1 MRILVLGG
9 TIFLSKAV
17 AEEALRRGHDV
28 VCAVRGVSGQVPA
41 GAVTAVV
48 DRSAPEGLAA
58 LAGERFDAVVDVARI
73 SFPWVRDA
81 LEKLAKTTK
90 HWTFVST
97 ISVYADNATT
107 GQGVD
112 GKLVEPLVDDAAGL
126 PTAEVGERYGRI
138 KVASENAVREV
149 FGEDAFIPR
158 PGLITGPGDLSDR
171 FGYWPARF
179 ARGGRVLVPDA
190 PAQPFQHID
199 ARDFAAWI
207 VLAAEQRLGGTFDAI
222 SEPAPLP
229 EFLGEVQD
237 ALGVPAELVR
247 APEAKLTELEIK
259 PWGGPG
265 SLPLWLP
272 ADYAGMTSHQAQPAL
287 DAGLTIRSAAE
298 TAVDTLAW
306 ERELGLD
313 RERKAG
319 LSPAQEA
326 EVLASL

>member
-9 TIFLSKAV
+9 TIFVSKAV
-17 AEEALRRGHDV
+17 AEEALRRGHEV

-41 GAVTAVV
+41 GAATAVV
-48 DRSAPEGLAA
+48 DRERPDGLAA

-81 LEKLAKTTK
+81 LATLAKNTA

-97 ISVYADNATT
+97 ISVYADNATP

-112 GKLVEPLVDDAAGL
+112 GPLVEPLEDDAAGR
-126 PTAEVGERYGRI
+126 PTAEVAERYGQI

-149 FGEDAFIPR
+149 FGEAAFIPR

-179 ARGGRVLVPDA
+179 ARGGRVVLPDA
-190 PAQPFQHID
+190 PDRLFQHID
-199 ARDFAAWI
+199 VRDFAAWI

-222 SEPAPLP
+222 STPAPLP
-229 EFLGEVQD
+229 EFLGEIRQAVGGEV
-237 ALGVPAELVR
+237 APVLV
-247 APEAKLTELEIK
+247 PEAKLAELK
-259 PWGGPG
+259 VNPWGGPR

-272 ADYAGMTSHQAQPAL
+272 PDYDGMASHQARPAL
-287 DAGLTIRSAAE
+287 DAGLTIRPVAE

-319 LSPAQEA
+319 LSPAEEA
-326 EVLASL
+326 EVLAAL